1 MKRFMTAA
9 VTALALATP
18 AFAADPVEGTWQ
30 TQVDDGH
37 YAYIAIKPCGA
48 QICGTIAKAFDANG
62 PIKSENIGKPIVW
75 DMSPQGGGA
84 YKDGKIWQPSTG
96 KVYNSKMTLS
106 GNTLTVKGCVGP
118 ICKGQTW
125 TRVQ

>member
-1 MKRFMTAA
+1 MKRFTTAV
-9 VTALALATP
+9 VTALALAAP
-18 AFAADPVEGTWQ
+18 AFAADPVEGTWK

-37 YAYIAIKPCGA
+37 YAYVSIKPCGA
-48 QICGTIAKAFDANG
+48 QICGTIAKAFDASG
-62 PIKSENIGKPIVW
+62 PVQSENIGKPIVW
-75 DMSPQGGGA
+75 DMVAAGGGS

-106 GNTLTVKGCVGP
+106 GNTLKVKGCVGP